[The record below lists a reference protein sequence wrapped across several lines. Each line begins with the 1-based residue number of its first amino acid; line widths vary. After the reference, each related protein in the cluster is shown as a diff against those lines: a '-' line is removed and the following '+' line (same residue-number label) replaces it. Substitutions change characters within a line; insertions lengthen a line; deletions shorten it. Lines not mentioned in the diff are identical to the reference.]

1 MKDPAGPVM
10 LIVEDNAADVFLFQ
24 EALEA
29 SGVRACI
36 YSVSDGDVA
45 MKFLR
50 HRPPYPDSPR
60 PDIVVLDLNLP
71 IMNGREVMSE
81 MAADPNLRSIPV
93 AILTTSTSE
102 TCICNNYPGS
112 CKYFIKT
119 DNFNRLQSIIRQI
132 IRQAET
138 K

>member
-10 LIVEDNAADVFLFQ
+10 LIVEDNAADVFLFK

-29 SGVRACI
+29 SGVRASI

-45 MKFLR
+45 MRFLR

-81 MAADPNLRSIPV
+81 MSADPSLRSIPV

-102 TCICNNYPGS
+102 AFICNGYPGS
-112 CKYFIKT
+112 CTYFTKT
-119 DNFNRLQSIIRQI
+119 DNFDRLQNIIRQI
-132 IRQAET
+132 ARQAGT

>member
-1 MKDPAGPVM
+1 MKNLAAPVM
-10 LIVEDNAADVFLFQ
+10 LIVEDNTADVFLFQ

-29 SGVRACI
+29 SGVRASL
-36 YSVSDGDVA
+36 YSVGDGDVA

-71 IMNGREVMSE
+71 LMNGREVMSE

-102 TCICNNYPGS
+102 GCICNSYPGG
-112 CKYFIKT
+112 CTYFTKT
-119 DNFNRLQSIIRQI
+119 DNFDRLQNIIRQI
-132 IRQAET
+132 ARQAET

>member
-1 MKDPAGPVM
+1 MKDTAGPVM

-29 SGVRACI
+29 SGIRASI
-36 YSVSDGDVA
+36 YSVSDGAIA

-50 HRPPYPDSPR
+50 HSPPYPDSPR

-102 TCICNNYPGS
+102 AFICNNYPGS
-112 CKYFIKT
+112 CRYFTKT
-119 DNFNRLQSIIRQI
+119 DNFDLLQGIIRQI
-132 IRQAET
+132 ARQAE
-138 K
+138 KK